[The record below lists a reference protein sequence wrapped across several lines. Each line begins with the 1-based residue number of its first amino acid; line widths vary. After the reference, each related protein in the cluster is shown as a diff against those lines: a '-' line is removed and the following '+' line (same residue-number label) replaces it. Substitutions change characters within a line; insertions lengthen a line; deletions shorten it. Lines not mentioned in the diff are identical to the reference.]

1 MMVSA
6 LKTSAIILRVA
17 DFLKGFP
24 PFSYLPDE
32 ALLELARSGR
42 VQFSEK
48 GEILFDQG
56 STHGRYF
63 YVINK
68 GSVRLVR
75 GETQKLSDLRGP
87 GDFVGAGAVL
97 GEATHTDSALVDE
110 DSILYAL
117 DASVFTRLCA
127 ESPRVSRFLKV
138 YFASEE
144 VETGTA
150 HHQGPSGWRGGTEEH
165 LARLKAGMIAGPAT
179 QTVREAAAAMSAADS
194 PVFLVVGTDGQP
206 AGVLTDTDLRHE
218 IATGRVP
225 TEAAVGEIMRRPVIT
240 VSPQATP
247 QDALLAM
254 IRHGIRHLCVTED
267 GTPHSRAWGMISER
281 SVSLSQ
287 RRDPLALV
295 QEIRRADSPSSL
307 RAMGEEL
314 DLLLAGA
321 LPSPDDVPW
330 CTHLAAETRR
340 AMFRRAEFWARE
352 KAGPAPGSFALVL
365 TGQAGRGEMLTA
377 TSMAAAGLTSDD
389 EKTRAWT
396 QDLLGR
402 IDEWLAAAGFPPAT
416 APDAEE
422 AGARCRTAGEWCE
435 FFHSLVRDPMGG
447 EIWKQMALFDL
458 SVVAGDPALLETVF
472 TALREE
478 MAARPNFIRL
488 LANDALGNLPPV
500 TIYEGYAV
508 EADGLARETIDLQD
522 HALGPVSDVARVFH
536 LDGGDLRT
544 TGTLERLAAAAQRF
558 PQGADIFAQGAR
570 AFRIAQYFR
579 AGQGLR
585 DGDDGRELRPA
596 ALSRTEQVQ
605 LKSAFRDI
613 GALIAFTANHYGFK
627 G

>member
-1 MMVSA
+1 MIATV

-56 STHGRYF
+56 TAHGRYF

-75 GETQKLSDLRGP
+75 GEKQKLSDLRGP

-97 GEATHTDSALVDE
+97 GEESHTDSALVDE

-117 DASVFTRLCA
+117 DVSVFTRLCT

-144 VETGTA
+144 VEAGTA
-150 HHQGPSGWRGGTEEH
+150 QRSGPSGWRGGTEEH
-165 LARLKAGMIAGPAT
+165 LARLQAGLVAGAASL
-179 QTVREAAAAMSAADS
+179 TVREAAEAMRAADS
-194 PVFLVVGTDGQP
+194 PVFLVVEAGENP
-206 AGVLTDTDLRHE
+206 AGVLTDTDLRNE

-225 TEAAVGEIMRRPVIT
+225 TEAAVSDIMRRPVIT
-240 VSPQATP
+240 VSPQTTP
-247 QDALLAM
+247 QNALLAM

-267 GTPHSRAWGMISER
+267 GTPQSRALGMISER

-295 QEIRRADSPSSL
+295 REIRRADSPSSL

-314 DLLLAGA
+314 DLLLAGD

-330 CTHLAAETRR
+330 CTALAAETRC
-340 AMFRRAEFWARE
+340 AMFRRVESWARE
-352 KAGPAPGSFALVL
+352 KAGPAPGPFALAL
-365 TGQAGRGEMLTA
+365 TGQAGRGELLTA
-377 TSMAAAGLTSDD
+377 TNMAAAGLTSDD

-402 IDEWLAAAGFPPAT
+402 IDELLAASGFPAAPA
-416 APDAEE
+416 AIPEE

-435 FFHSLVRDPMGG
+435 FFCSLVRDPMGG

-458 SVVAGDPALLETVF
+458 SVVAGHPALLETVF

-544 TGTLERLAAAAQRF
+544 TGTLERLAAAAVRF
-558 PQGADIFAQGAR
+558 PQGADVFAQGAR
-570 AFRIAQYFR
+570 AFRVAQYFR
-579 AGQGLR
+579 AGPGLR

-596 ALSRTEQVQ
+596 TLSRTEQVQ

>member
-1 MMVSA
+1 MAAA

-24 PFSYLPDE
+24 PFSYLSDE

-48 GEILFDQG
+48 GEILFEQG
-56 STHGRYF
+56 TTHGRYF

-68 GSVRLVR
+68 GAVRLVR
-75 GETQKLSDLRGP
+75 GEAQKLSDLRGP

-165 LARLKAGMIAGPAT
+165 LARLKAGTVVGPAT
-179 QTVREAAAAMSAADS
+179 QTVREAAAAMSTADR
-194 PVFLVVGTDGQP
+194 PVFLVVGIDGQP
-206 AGVLTDTDLRHE
+206 AGVLTDSDLRHE
-218 IATGRVP
+218 VARGRVP

-254 IRHGIRHLCVTED
+254 IRHDIRHLCVTED
-267 GTPHSRAWGMISER
+267 GTPQSQALGMISEG

-287 RRDPLALV
+287 RRDPLALG
-295 QEIRRADSPSSL
+295 QEIRRASSPSSL
-307 RAMGEEL
+307 RAMGQEL
-314 DLLLAGA
+314 GLLLAGD
-321 LPSPDDVPW
+321 LSSPDDVSW
-330 CTHLAAETRR
+330 CTRLAAETQR
-340 AMFRRAEFWARE
+340 AMFRRVESWARE
-352 KAGPAPGSFALVL
+352 KAGPAPGPLALVL
-365 TGQAGRGEMLTA
+365 TGQAGRGELLTA
-377 TSMAAAGLTSDD
+377 TNLAAAGLTADD
-389 EKTRAWT
+389 ENVRRYG
-396 QDLLGR
+396 QDLLGS
-402 IDEWLAAAGFPPAT
+402 IDELLAASGFPAAPAT
-416 APDAEE
+416 TPEE
-422 AGARCRTAGEWCE
+422 AGARCRTVGAWSE
-435 FFHSLVRDPMGG
+435 FFRSLVRDPMGG

-458 SVVAGDPALLETVF
+458 LVVAGDPALLETVF
-472 TALREE
+472 SALREE

-522 HALGPVSDVARVFH
+522 YALRPVSDVARVFH
-536 LDGGDLRT
+536 LDGGNLRT
-544 TGTLERLAAAAQRF
+544 TGTLERLAAAAVRF

-570 AFRIAQYFR
+570 AFRVAQYFR

-585 DGDDGRELRPA
+585 DGNDGRELRPA
-596 ALSRTEQVQ
+596 VLSRTEQVQ

>member
-1 MMVSA
+1 MAAS

-24 PFSYLPDE
+24 PFSYLADE

-42 VQFSEK
+42 VQFCEK

-56 STHGRYF
+56 TTHGRYF

-75 GETQKLSDLRGP
+75 GEAQKLSDLRGP

-97 GEATHTDSALVDE
+97 GEESHTDSALVDE

-117 DASVFTRLCA
+117 DVAVFTLLCA

-150 HHQGPSGWRGGTEEH
+150 HHQGPSGWRGGSEEH
-165 LARLKAGMIAGPAT
+165 LARLKAGTVVGPAT
-179 QTVREAAAAMSAADS
+179 QTVREAAAAMSTADS
-194 PVFLVVGTDGQP
+194 PVFLVVGIDGQP
-206 AGVLTDTDLRHE
+206 AGVLTDSDLRHE
-218 IATGRVP
+218 IARGRVP

-267 GTPHSRAWGMISER
+267 GTPQSQALGMISEG

-287 RRDPLALV
+287 RRDPLALG

-307 RAMGEEL
+307 RAMGQEL
-314 DLLLAGA
+314 DLLLAGD
-321 LPSPDDVPW
+321 LSSPDDVPW
-330 CTHLAAETRR
+330 CTRLATETRR
-340 AMFRRAEFWARE
+340 AMFRRVESWARE
-352 KAGPAPGSFALVL
+352 KAGPAPGPLALVL
-365 TGQAGRGEMLTA
+365 TGQAGRGELLTA
-377 TSMAAAGLTSDD
+377 TNLTAAGLAADD
-389 EKTRAWT
+389 ENVRCYG
-396 QDLLGR
+396 QDLLGS
-402 IDEWLAAAGFPPAT
+402 IDELLAASGFPAASAT
-416 APDAEE
+416 IAEE
-422 AGARCRTAGEWCE
+422 AGARCRTVGAWCE
-435 FFHSLVRDPMGG
+435 FFRSLVRDPMGG
-447 EIWKQMALFDL
+447 EIWRQMALFDL

-472 TALREE
+472 SALREE

-488 LANDALGNLPPV
+488 LANDALGNLPPI

-522 HALGPVSDVARVFH
+522 YALGPVSDVARVFH
-536 LDGGDLRT
+536 LDGGNLRA
-544 TGTLERLAAAAQRF
+544 TGTLERLAAAAVRF
-558 PQGADIFAQGAR
+558 PPGADIFAQGAR
-570 AFRIAQYFR
+570 AFRVAQYFR

>member
-1 MMVSA
+1 M
-6 LKTSAIILRVA
+6 KTSAIILRVA

-75 GETQKLSDLRGP
+75 GEKQKLSDLRGP

-117 DASVFTRLCA
+117 DAAVFTRLCA

-138 YFASEE
+138 YFASEG
-144 VETGTA
+144 VEAGTA
-150 HHQGPSGWRGGTEEH
+150 QRSGPSGWRGGTEEH
-165 LARLKAGMIAGPAT
+165 LARLQAGLVAGAASL
-179 QTVREAAAAMSAADS
+179 TVREAAEAMRAADN
-194 PVFLVVGTDGQP
+194 PVFLVIEADGNP
-206 AGVLTDTDLRHE
+206 AGVVTDTDLRNE
-218 IATGRVP
+218 NATGRVP
-225 TEAAVGEIMRRPVIT
+225 IEAPVGEMMRRPVIT
-240 VSPQATP
+240 VSPQCTP

-254 IRHGIRHLCVTED
+254 IRHGIRYLCVTED
-267 GTPHSRAWGMISER
+267 GTPQSRAWGLISER
-281 SVSLSQ
+281 CVSLSQ

-307 RAMGEEL
+307 RTMGEEL
-314 DLLLAGA
+314 DQLLAGA

-330 CTHLAAETRR
+330 DTHLAAETRR
-340 AMFRRAEFWARE
+340 AIFRRAEFWAHE
-352 KAGPAPGSFALVL
+352 KAGPAPGPFALAL

-396 QDLLGR
+396 PDLLGR
-402 IDEWLAAAGFPPAT
+402 IDEFLTAAGFPAAP
-416 APDAEE
+416 APDTEE
-422 AGARCRTAGEWCE
+422 AGLRCRTVGEWCE
-435 FFHSLVRDPMGG
+435 FFRSLVRDPMGG

-458 SVVAGDPALLETVF
+458 SVVAGHPALLETVF

-536 LDGGDLRT
+536 LDGGDLGT
-544 TGTLERLAAAAQRF
+544 TGTLERLAAAAARV
-558 PQGADIFAQGAR
+558 PQGADVFAQGAR
-570 AFRIAQYFR
+570 AFRVAQYFR

>member
-1 MMVSA
+1 MAAS

-24 PFSYLPDE
+24 PFSYLADE

-42 VQFSEK
+42 VQFCEK

-56 STHGRYF
+56 TTHGRYF

-75 GETQKLSDLRGP
+75 GEVQKLSDLRGP

-97 GEATHTDSALVDE
+97 GEESHTDSALVDE

-117 DASVFTRLCA
+117 DVAVFTRLCA

-150 HHQGPSGWRGGTEEH
+150 HHQGPSGWRGGSEEH
-165 LARLKAGMIAGPAT
+165 LARLKAGMVAGPAT
-179 QTVREAAAAMSAADS
+179 QTVREAAAAMSTADS
-194 PVFLVVGTDGQP
+194 PVFLVVGIDGQP
-206 AGVLTDTDLRHE
+206 AGVLTDSDLRHE
-218 IATGRVP
+218 IARGRVP
-225 TEAAVGEIMRRPVIT
+225 TEAAVGEIMRRPVIS

-267 GTPHSRAWGMISER
+267 GTPQSQALGMISEG

-287 RRDPLALV
+287 RRDPLALGR
-295 QEIRRADSPSSL
+295 EIRRADSPSSL
-307 RAMGEEL
+307 RAMGQEL
-314 DLLLAGA
+314 GLLLAGD
-321 LPSPDDVPW
+321 LSSPDDVSW
-330 CTHLAAETRR
+330 CTRLAAETRR
-340 AMFRRAEFWARE
+340 AMFRRVESWARE
-352 KAGPAPGSFALVL
+352 KAGPAPGPLALVL
-365 TGQAGRGEMLTA
+365 TGQAGRGELLTA
-377 TSMAAAGLTSDD
+377 TNLAASGLTADD
-389 EKTRAWT
+389 ENVRRYG
-396 QDLLGR
+396 QDLLGS
-402 IDEWLAAAGFPPAT
+402 IDELLAASGFPAAPAT
-416 APDAEE
+416 TPEE
-422 AGARCRTAGEWCE
+422 AGARCRTVGAWSE
-435 FFHSLVRDPMGG
+435 FFRSLVRDPMGG

-458 SVVAGDPALLETVF
+458 LVVAGDPALLETVF
-472 TALREE
+472 SALREE

-522 HALGPVSDVARVFH
+522 YALGPVSDVARVFH
-536 LDGGDLRT
+536 LDGGDLRA
-544 TGTLERLAAAAQRF
+544 TGTIERLAAAAVRF

-570 AFRIAQYFR
+570 AFRVAQYFR

>member
-1 MMVSA
+1 M
-6 LKTSAIILRVA
+6 KTSAIILRVA

-42 VQFSEK
+42 VQFCEK

-56 STHGRYF
+56 GAHGRYF

-75 GETQKLSDLRGP
+75 GEAQKLSDLRGP

-97 GEATHTDSALVDE
+97 GEESHTDSALVDE

-117 DASVFTRLCA
+117 DASIFTRLCA

-144 VETGTA
+144 VETGGA
-150 HHQGPSGWRGGTEEH
+150 HTRNPTGWRGGTEEH

-179 QTVREAAAAMSAADS
+179 QTIREAAMAMSAADS
-194 PVFLVVGTDGQP
+194 PVFLVAGTDGQP
-206 AGVLTDTDLRHE
+206 AGLLTDTDLRKE
-218 IATGRVP
+218 VATGRVP
-225 TEAAVGEIMRRPVIT
+225 IEAPVGEMMRRPVIT
-240 VSPQATP
+240 VSPQCTP
-247 QDALLAM
+247 QDALLEM
-254 IRHGIRHLCVTED
+254 IRHGIRYLCVTED
-267 GTPHSRAWGMISER
+267 GTPQSRALGMISEN
-281 SVSLSQ
+281 SVTLAQ
-287 RRDPLALV
+287 GRDPLALMR
-295 QEIRRADSPSSL
+295 EIRRADSPSSL

-314 DLLLAGA
+314 ALLLAGDLYSA
-321 LPSPDDVPW
+321 DDVPW
-330 CTHLAAETRR
+330 CTRLAAETRR
-340 AMFRRAEFWARE
+340 TMFRRAELWARE
-352 KAGPAPGSFALVL
+352 KAGPAPGPFALAL
-365 TGQAGRGEMLTA
+365 TGQAGRGELLTA
-377 TSMAAAGLTSDD
+377 TNMAAVGLTSDD

-402 IDEWLAAAGFPPAT
+402 INEGLAAAGFPA
-416 APDAEE
+416 APTPDPQE
-422 AGARCRTAGEWCE
+422 ASAGCRTVGEWSE
-435 FFHSLVRDPMGG
+435 YFRSLVRDPMGG
-447 EIWKQMALFDL
+447 EIWRQMAFFDL
-458 SVVAGDPALLETVF
+458 SVVAGDPAMLEAVF

-522 HALGPVSDVARVFH
+522 YALGPVSDVARVFH

-558 PQGADIFAQGAR
+558 PQGADVFAQGAR
-570 AFRIAQYFR
+570 AFRVAQYFR

-585 DGDDGRELRPA
+585 DGDDGHELRPA

>member
-1 MMVSA
+1 MA
-6 LKTSAIILRVA
+6 AGLKTSAIILRVA

-24 PFSYLPDE
+24 PFSYLADE

-42 VQFSEK
+42 VQFCEK

-56 STHGRYF
+56 TTHGRYF

-75 GETQKLSDLRGP
+75 GEEQKLSDLRGP

-97 GEATHTDSALVDE
+97 GEATHTDAALVDE

-138 YFASEE
+138 YFATEE

-150 HHQGPSGWRGGTEEH
+150 HRHGPSGWRGGTEEH
-165 LARLKAGMIAGPAT
+165 LARLKKGLVSGAAAL
-179 QTVREAAAAMSAADS
+179 TVREAAEAMSAADS
-194 PVFLVVGTDGQP
+194 AVFLVVGTGGEP
-206 AGVLTDTDLRHE
+206 AGVLTDTDLRNE
-218 IATGRVP
+218 IATGRVAI
-225 TEAAVGEIMRRPVIT
+225 EAAVGDIMRRPVIT
-240 VSPQATP
+240 VPPQATP
-247 QDALLAM
+247 QDALLEM

-267 GTPHSRAWGMISER
+267 GTPQSRALGMISEK
-281 SVSLSQ
+281 SVSLAQ
-287 RRDPLALV
+287 GRDPLALV

-314 DLLLAGA
+314 DLLLAGDLHSA
-321 LPSPDDVPW
+321 DDVPW
-330 CTHLAAETRR
+330 CTRLAAETRR
-340 AMFRRAEFWARE
+340 AMFRRAESWARE
-352 KAGPAPGSFALVL
+352 KAGPAPGSFTLAL
-365 TGQAGRGEMLTA
+365 TGQAGRGDVPTA
-377 TSMAAAGLTSDD
+377 THMAVAGLAHD
-389 EKTRAWT
+389 EKVRGWT
-396 QDLLGR
+396 QDLIAR
-402 IDEWLAAAGFPPAT
+402 IDELLVAAGFPAGPET
-416 APDAEE
+416 DPE
-422 AGARCRTAGEWCE
+422 ARAAHCRTVGEWSE
-435 FFHSLVRDPMGG
+435 FFRSLVRDPMGG
-447 EIWKQMALFDL
+447 EIWSQMAFFDL
-458 SVVAGDPALLETVF
+458 SVVAGDPALLEAVF

-508 EADGLARETIDLQD
+508 EADGLARETIDLRD

-558 PQGADIFAQGAR
+558 PQGADVFAQGAR
-570 AFRIAQYFR
+570 AFRVAQYFR
-579 AGQGLR
+579 AVQGLR
-585 DGDDGRELRPA
+585 DGDDGHELRPA

>member
-1 MMVSA
+1 MMA
-6 LKTSAIILRVA
+6 AGLKTSAIILRVA

-24 PFSYLPDE
+24 PFSYLGDE

-42 VQFSEK
+42 VQFCEK

-56 STHGRYF
+56 TTHGRYF

-75 GETQKLSDLRGP
+75 GEEQKLSDLRGP

-138 YFASEE
+138 YFATEE

-150 HHQGPSGWRGGTEEH
+150 HRHGPSGWRGGSEEH
-165 LARLKAGMIAGPAT
+165 LARLKKGLVSGAAAL
-179 QTVREAAAAMSAADS
+179 TVREAAEAMSAADS
-194 PVFLVVGTDGQP
+194 AVFLVVGTGGEP
-206 AGVLTDTDLRHE
+206 AGVLTDTDLRNE
-218 IATGRVP
+218 IATGRVGI
-225 TEAAVGEIMRRPVIT
+225 EAAVGDIMRRPVIT
-240 VSPQATP
+240 VPPQATP
-247 QDALLAM
+247 QDALLEM

-267 GTPHSRAWGMISER
+267 GTPQSRALGMISEK
-281 SVSLSQ
+281 SVSLAQ
-287 RRDPLALV
+287 GRDPLALV

-307 RAMGEEL
+307 RTMGEEL
-314 DLLLAGA
+314 DLLLAGDLHSA
-321 LPSPDDVPW
+321 DDVPW
-330 CTHLAAETRR
+330 CTRLAAETRR
-340 AMFRRAEFWARE
+340 AMFRRAESWARE
-352 KAGPAPGSFALVL
+352 KVGPAPGSFALAL
-365 TGQAGRGEMLTA
+365 TGQAGRGETLTA
-377 TSMAAAGLTSDD
+377 TSMAVAGLAADD

-396 QDLLGR
+396 KELLGR
-402 IDEWLAAAGFPPAT
+402 IDEFLAAAGFPA
-416 APDAEE
+416 APTPDPQEP
-422 AGARCRTAGEWCE
+422 GARCRTIGEWSE
-435 FFHSLVRDPMGG
+435 FFRSLVRDPMGG
-447 EIWKQMALFDL
+447 EIWKQMAFFDL
-458 SVVAGDPALLETVF
+458 SVVAGDPALLEKVF

-508 EADGLARETIDLQD
+508 EADGLARETIDLRD

-558 PQGADIFAQGAR
+558 PQGADVFAQGAR
-570 AFRIAQYFR
+570 AFRVAQYFR
-579 AGQGLR
+579 AVQGLR
-585 DGDDGRELRPA
+585 DGDDGHELRPA
-596 ALSRTEQVQ
+596 ALSRMEQVQ

>member
-1 MMVSA
+1 M
-6 LKTSAIILRVA
+6 KTSAIILRVA

-24 PFSYLPDE
+24 PFNYLPDE

-42 VQFSEK
+42 VQFCEK

-56 STHGRYF
+56 TTHGRYF
-63 YVINK
+63 HVINK

-75 GETQKLSDLRGP
+75 GEGQKLSDLRGP

-97 GEATHTDSALVDE
+97 GEESHTDSALVDE

-144 VETGTA
+144 VETETA
-150 HHQGPSGWRGGTEEH
+150 HHQGPSDWRGGREEH
-165 LARLKAGMIAGPAT
+165 LARLKAGMVTGPST
-179 QTVREAAAAMSAADS
+179 QTVREAASAMSAADS
-194 PVFLVVGTDGQP
+194 PVFLVVEPDGKA
-206 AGVLTDTDLRHE
+206 AGVVTETDLRNE

-225 TEAAVGEIMRRPVIT
+225 TMAAVGDIMRRPVIT

-247 QDALLAM
+247 QDALLEM

-267 GTPHSRAWGMISER
+267 GTPQSRALGMISEN
-281 SVSLSQ
+281 SVSLAQ
-287 RRDPLALV
+287 GRDPLALV
-295 QEIRRADSPSSL
+295 REIHRADSPSSL

-314 DLLLAGA
+314 DLLLAGDLSSA
-321 LPSPDDVPW
+321 DDVPW
-330 CTHLAAETRR
+330 CTRLAAEARR
-340 AMFRRAEFWARE
+340 AMFRRAELWARE
-352 KAGPAPGSFALVL
+352 KAGPAPGPFALAL
-365 TGQAGRGEMLTA
+365 TGQAGRGELLTA
-377 TSMAAAGLTSDD
+377 TNMAAVGLTSDD

-396 QDLLGR
+396 QDLLGG
-402 IDEWLAAAGFPPAT
+402 IDEGLAAAGFPAAT
-416 APDAEE
+416 TSDPQEP
-422 AGARCRTAGEWCE
+422 GARYRTIGEWSE
-435 FFHSLVRDPMGG
+435 FFCSLVRDPIGG
-447 EIWKQMALFDL
+447 EIWKQMAFFDL
-458 SVVAGDPALLETVF
+458 SDVAGDPAMLEAVF

-508 EADGLARETIDLQD
+508 EADVLARETIDLQD
-522 HALGPVSDVARVFH
+522 YALGPVSDVARVFH

-544 TGTLERLAAAAQRF
+544 TGTFERLAAAARRF
-558 PQGADIFAQGAR
+558 PQGADVFAQGAR
-570 AFRIAQYFR
+570 AFRVAQYFR

-585 DGDDGRELRPA
+585 GGDDGRELRPA
-596 ALSRTEQVQ
+596 ALNRTEQVQ

>member
-1 MMVSA
+1 MAAS

-24 PFSYLPDE
+24 PFSYLADE

-42 VQFSEK
+42 VQFCEK

-56 STHGRYF
+56 TTHGRYF

-75 GETQKLSDLRGP
+75 GEAQKLSDLRGP

-117 DASVFTRLCA
+117 DVAVFTRLCA

-150 HHQGPSGWRGGTEEH
+150 HHQGPSGWRGGSEEH
-165 LARLKAGMIAGPAT
+165 LARLKACTVVGPAT
-179 QTVREAAAAMSAADS
+179 QTVREAAAAMSTADS
-194 PVFLVVGTDGQP
+194 PVFLVVGIDGQP
-206 AGVLTDTDLRHE
+206 AGVLTDSDLRHE
-218 IATGRVP
+218 IARGRVP

-267 GTPHSRAWGMISER
+267 GTPQSQALGMISEG

-287 RRDPLALV
+287 RRDPLALGR
-295 QEIRRADSPSSL
+295 EIRRADSPSSL
-307 RAMGEEL
+307 RAMGQEL
-314 DLLLAGA
+314 DLLLAGD
-321 LPSPDDVPW
+321 LSSPDDVPW
-330 CTHLAAETRR
+330 CTRLATETRR
-340 AMFRRAEFWARE
+340 AMFRRVESWARE
-352 KAGPAPGSFALVL
+352 KAGPAPGPLALVL
-365 TGQAGRGEMLTA
+365 TGQAGRGELLTA
-377 TSMAAAGLTSDD
+377 TNLAAAGLTADD
-389 EKTRAWT
+389 ENVRRYG
-396 QDLLGR
+396 QDLLGS
-402 IDEWLAAAGFPPAT
+402 IDELLAASGFPAASAT
-416 APDAEE
+416 IAEE
-422 AGARCRTAGEWCE
+422 AGARCRTVGAWCE
-435 FFHSLVRDPMGG
+435 FFRSLVRDPMGG
-447 EIWKQMALFDL
+447 EIWRQMALFDL

-472 TALREE
+472 SALREE

-522 HALGPVSDVARVFH
+522 YALGPVSDVARVFH
-536 LDGGDLRT
+536 LDGGNLRA
-544 TGTLERLAAAAQRF
+544 TGTLERLAAAAVRF

-570 AFRIAQYFR
+570 AFRVAQYFR

>member
-1 MMVSA
+1 MAAA

-24 PFSYLPDE
+24 PFSYLADE

-75 GETQKLSDLRGP
+75 GEEQKLSDLRGP

-97 GEATHTDSALVDE
+97 GEESHTDSALVDE

-117 DASVFTRLCA
+117 DVSVFTRLCA

-179 QTVREAAAAMSAADS
+179 QTVCEAAAAMSAADS

-206 AGVLTDTDLRHE
+206 AGVLTDADLRHD

-225 TEAAVGEIMRRPVIT
+225 SGAPVGEMMRRPVIT
-240 VSPQATP
+240 VSLQATP

-267 GTPHSRAWGMISER
+267 GTPQSRALGMISER

-314 DLLLAGA
+314 DLLLSGD
-321 LPSPDDVPW
+321 LPSADDVPW
-330 CTHLAAETRR
+330 CTALAAETRR
-340 AMFRRAEFWARE
+340 AMFRRVESWARE
-352 KAGPAPGSFALVL
+352 KAGPAPGPFALAL
-365 TGQAGRGEMLTA
+365 TGQAGRGELLTA

-402 IDEWLAAAGFPPAT
+402 IDEGLAASGFPT
-416 APDAEE
+416 APAAISEE
-422 AGARCRTAGEWCE
+422 AGARCRTVGEWGE
-435 FFHSLVRDPMGG
+435 FFRSLVRDPMGG

-544 TGTLERLAAAAQRF
+544 TGTLERLAAAAVRF
-558 PQGADIFAQGAR
+558 PQGAEVFAQGAR
-570 AFRIAQYFR
+570 AFRVAQYFR
-579 AGQGLR
+579 ARPGLR